1 MKHSTLWVPPVTLVG
16 LVVLSV
22 VVVGVVLRVVE
33 VVKVVGLLLA
43 ILLLVVLLV
52 HGVRPQPLLSL
63 LGPGHS
69 PAPARLLTL
78 TCRPPSQDLLQELQ
92 EPHVDQ
98 EHGAGEEGD
107 LLGFW
112 RNFLDSNSPRSLST
126 SLSTSPSSSPS

>member
-1 MKHSTLWVPPVTLVG
+1 MKHSTLRAPPVTLVG
-16 LVVLSV
+16 LVVVSV

-52 HGVRPQPLLSL
+52 QGVRPQPLLSL

-78 TCRPPSQDLLQELQ
+78 T
-92 EPHVDQ
+92 
-98 EHGAGEEGD
+98 
-107 LLGFW
+107 
-112 RNFLDSNSPRSLST
+112 
-126 SLSTSPSSSPS
+126 

>member
-22 VVVGVVLRVVE
+22 VVVGVVVLRVVE

-69 PAPARLLTL
+69 PARLLTL
-78 TCRPPSQDLLQELQ
+78 T
-92 EPHVDQ
+92 
-98 EHGAGEEGD
+98 
-107 LLGFW
+107 
-112 RNFLDSNSPRSLST
+112 
-126 SLSTSPSSSPS
+126 